1 MFENSPEELKELMD
15 GSMAELIRLL
25 GKRTGQMH
33 IALASGKDIPE
44 FKPED
49 FSLHY
54 QRSLFSSLQSL
65 VRVAFQSLSRSIK
78 KLPDNI
84 RQEAEEVLAMKEEI
98 LTVLKT
104 VYSRKI
110 DVTKIRIHGD
120 YHLGQVLFTGKDFL
134 ILDFEGEP
142 ARSYSER
149 RLKHSALRDVAGMV
163 RSLHYAAFGSL
174 LLDNQIRDEDIG
186 KLLPYVE
193 LWYHYMS
200 GYFMHAYLE
209 TTMGE
214 HFVPQDKEDL
224 KILMQTFLLQKAIYE
239 LNYEL
244 NNRPTWV
251 LVPIRGIKAIMKD
264 ARASAAQQQNVAEQ
278 QPAEVH

>member
-1 MFENSPEELKELMD
+1 
-15 GSMAELIRLL
+15 
-25 GKRTGQMH
+25 
-33 IALASGKDIPE
+33 
-44 FKPED
+44 
-49 FSLHY
+49 
-54 QRSLFSSLQSL
+54 
-65 VRVAFQSLSRSIK
+65 
-78 KLPDNI
+78 
-84 RQEAEEVLAMKEEI
+84 
-98 LTVLKT
+98 
-104 VYSRKI
+104 
-110 DVTKIRIHGD
+110 
-120 YHLGQVLFTGKDFL
+120 
-134 ILDFEGEP
+134 
-142 ARSYSER
+142 
-149 RLKHSALRDVAGMV
+149 MV